1 MDKESAMEN
10 ILHAL
15 IFKLLKGIYLL
26 YDWQPGMEFM
36 YDNSRIQIAS
46 KIEDW
51 LHENDI
57 PLLGWPPYSLN
68 LNPW

>member
-15 IFKLLKGIYLL
+15 IFKSLKGIYLL

-36 YDNSRIQIAS
+36 YDNSRIHIAS
-46 KIEDW
+46 NIEDW